1 MKLTKSRLKKI
12 IREELMNEGIRD
24 EYKQFQAEVGT
35 TQSGWKKKMTE
46 LDQRQQSV
54 NSIKSVHTAI
64 SEIIN
69 YFKDSPVSEALGVVK
84 KSNVRKFEKALGV
97 MESILEDTSG
107 WLEENK

>member
-1 MKLTKSRLKKI
+1 MKITKSRLKQM
-12 IREELMNEGIRD
+12 IREGIRD
-24 EYKQFQAEVGT
+24 EYKQFQAEVGAAE
-35 TQSGWKKKMTE
+35 SGWKKKMTE

-84 KSNVRKFEKALGV
+84 KSNVKKFERALGV
-97 MESILEDTSG
+97 MESILEDTNG
-107 WLEENK
+107 WLEENR

>member
-1 MKLTKSRLKKI
+1 MKLTKTRLKEI
-12 IREELMNEGIRD
+12 IKEEILNEGLKD
-24 EYKQFQAEVGT
+24 EYKQFQAEVGAT
-35 TQSGWKKKMTE
+35 ESGWKKKMTE

-84 KSNVRKFEKALGV
+84 KSNVKKFERALGV
-97 MESILEDTSG
+97 MESILEDTNG
-107 WLEENK
+107 WLEENN

>member
-1 MKLTKSRLKKI
+1 MKLTKAKLKEI
-12 IREELMNEGIRD
+12 IREGIRD
-24 EYKQFQAEVGT
+24 EYKQFQAEVGAAE
-35 TQSGWKKKMTE
+35 SGWKKKMTE

-84 KSNVRKFEKALGV
+84 KGNVKKFERALGV
-97 MESILEDTSG
+97 MEAIIEDTSG
-107 WLEENK
+107 WLDENN

>member
-1 MKLTKSRLKKI
+1 MKLTKSKLKKI
-12 IREELMNEGIRD
+12 IREEILNEGIKD
-24 EYKQFQAEVGT
+24 EYKQFQSDVNT
-35 TQSGWKKKMTE
+35 TESGWKKKMTE

-84 KSNVRKFEKALGV
+84 KSNVKKFERALGV
-97 MESILEDTSG
+97 MESILEDTNG
-107 WLEENK
+107 WLEENN

>member
-1 MKLTKSRLKKI
+1 MKLTKSRLKAI
-12 IREELMNEGIRD
+12 IKEELMNEGIRD
-24 EYKQFQAEVGT
+24 EYKQFQAEVG
-35 TQSGWKKKMTE
+35 QAESGWKKKMTE

-69 YFKDSPVSEALGVVK
+69 YFKDAPVSEALGTVK
-84 KSNVRKFEKALGV
+84 KSNVKKFERALGV
-97 MESILEDTSG
+97 MESILEDTNG

>member
-1 MKLTKSRLKKI
+1 MKLTKAKLKEI
-12 IREELMNEGIRD
+12 IREGIRD
-24 EYKQFQAEVGT
+24 EYKQFQAEVGAAE
-35 TQSGWKKKMTE
+35 SGWKKKMTE
-46 LDQRQQSV
+46 LDQRQKSV

-84 KSNVRKFEKALGV
+84 KGNVKKFERALGV
-97 MESILEDTSG
+97 MESILEDTNG

>member
-1 MKLTKSRLKKI
+1 MKIMKSELRKI
-12 IREELMNEGIRD
+12 IKQEILKEGLKD
-24 EYKQFQAEVGT
+24 EYKQFQAEVG
-35 TQSGWKKKMTE
+35 QAESGWKKKMTE
-46 LDQRQQSV
+46 LDQRQKNV

-84 KSNVRKFEKALGV
+84 KSNIKKFERALGV
-97 MESILEDTSG
+97 MESILEDTNG

>member
-1 MKLTKSRLKKI
+1 MKIMKSELRKI
-12 IREELMNEGIRD
+12 IKEEILKEGLKD
-24 EYKQFQAEVGT
+24 EYKQFQAEVGAAE
-35 TQSGWKKKMTE
+35 SGWKKKMTE
-46 LDQRQQSV
+46 LDQRQKNV

-84 KSNVRKFEKALGV
+84 KSNIKKFERALGV
-97 MESILEDTSG
+97 MESILEDTNG